1 MIALLKKEIRLAM
14 HPTAPAFLLLS
25 AMLLIPNYPYYV
37 VFFYT
42 GLAVFFTCQ
51 SGRENQDV
59 LYTLLLPVRRRDAVK
74 ARFSMVIL
82 QEAAQMLI
90 AAAFA
95 LLRNHLISAP
105 NEAGMDANLSL
116 FALALGMLGVFHIVF
131 FPMYYGDVQ
140 KVGRAFL
147 WGSGAVFAYIFLAE
161 AAAHAVPFV
170 RDVLDT
176 PDPTYL
182 GLKLIVLALGAA
194 AYLLLT
200 AAAYTSAVRRF
211 VRQNL

>member
-1 MIALLKKEIRLAM
+1 LKKEIRLAM

-59 LYTLLLPVRRRDAVK
+59 LYTLLLPVCRRDAVK
-74 ARFSMVIL
+74 ARFTLVIL
-82 QEAAQMLI
+82 LEAAQMLT

-95 LLRNHLISAP
+95 LLRKLLISAP

-116 FALALGMLGVFHIVF
+116 FALALGLLGVFHIVF
-131 FPMYYGDVQ
+131 FPLYYKDVQ

-147 WGSGAVFAYIFLAE
+147 WGSGAVFAYILLAE
-161 AAAHAVPFV
+161 AAVHVVPYV

-176 PDPTYL
+176 PDPAYM
-182 GLKLIVLALGAA
+182 GQKLMALALGAA
-194 AYLLLT
+194 AYILLT
-200 AAAYTSAVRRF
+200 AIAYRSAASRF
-211 VRQNL
+211 ERQNL